1 MPESEPGRSNGNS
14 NSNSNSNTSSHS
26 HSKLVKPSS
35 SSSSKSEFERPP
47 LLKRSR
53 TISDGTR
60 TATPH
65 FPGPLFPAV
74 RRVSTISSS
83 TPSLLRPSDL
93 RVSVDD
99 SDPPS
104 SSSSSA
110 SSSLSHHG
118 DFSDRDWVYPSFVV
132 PHASKRGHVNKLAL
146 SDSRGRGG
154 VRTAAMG
161 GGGGGGGAKLLDNNS
176 QRITT
181 APASAAPRRA
191 VSNEGPQGPSTR
203 TSLSSTSTSTATAT
217 ATSSEL
223 TRSSSARKTRQ
234 LKPSVV
240 LFLVSHSLFST
251 KFALIIHHVHIHPYI
266 AVIAFCV
273 YAVRH
278 F

>member
-1 MPESEPGRSNGNS
+1 MPVSEPGSSNG
-14 NSNSNSNTSSHS
+14 NSNSNTSSHS

-35 SSSSKSEFERPP
+35 SSSSKSESERPP

-53 TISDGTR
+53 TISDGAR

-74 RRVSTISSS
+74 RRVSTISSW
-83 TPSLLRPSDL
+83 TPSQQRPSDL

-99 SDPPS
+99 NDPPS

-110 SSSLSHHG
+110 SSSLSHRG

-154 VRTAAMG
+154 VRTASMG
-161 GGGGGGGAKLLDNNS
+161 GGGGGGAAELLDCNS
-176 QRITT
+176 QRIIA
-181 APASAAPRRA
+181 APASAASRRA
-191 VSNEGPQGPSTR
+191 VSNEGPQGPSTC
-203 TSLSSTSTSTATAT
+203 TSLSSTSTATYT

-234 LKPSVV
+234 LKPSLV

-251 KFALIIHHVHIHPYI
+251 KFALIIHHAYIHPYI